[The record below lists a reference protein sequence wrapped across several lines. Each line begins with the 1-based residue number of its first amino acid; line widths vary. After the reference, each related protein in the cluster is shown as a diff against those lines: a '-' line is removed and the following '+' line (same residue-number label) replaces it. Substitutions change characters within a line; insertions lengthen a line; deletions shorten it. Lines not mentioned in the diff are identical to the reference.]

1 MEVGSEPAEPA
12 DSTRSREVAHPPHG
26 PIRSLSN
33 RRQRLFPTAG
43 SEALG
48 HMIVAGSD
56 KKEEG
61 KFFFT
66 HLLQQC
72 IAFRV
77 FVFFLPLFAP

>member
-1 MEVGSEPAEPA
+1 MAVGSEPAEPA
-12 DSTRSREVAHPPHG
+12 DSTRLREVAHPPHG
-26 PIRSLSN
+26 PIRSL
-33 RRQRLFPTAG
+33 RRQRLFPAAG

-56 KKEEG
+56 KKEEE

-77 FVFFLPLFAP
+77 FLGFFCLY